1 MDDDEL
7 DRSLRALTPRRGPPA
22 LDEARVFAEPAAP
35 AKPAVRRRPW
45 IALAAVPLALAA
57 AAVLAVRAPPP
68 AAPDVLT
75 APDVLAA
82 RGAADVSAAGVEL
95 RLYAVGDPPERVG
108 RGAPVAVGT
117 AVFFEV
123 AADAPAEVRVWAEEP
138 TGTHTPLSTITV
150 ATEALM
156 LPAGEELL
164 AWTFDRPGRV
174 VFHASTTAGCDAPS
188 CDTWEVEVR

>member
-35 AKPAVRRRPW
+35 AARRRPW

-57 AAVLAVRAPPP
+57 AAVLAVRALLPSQEAP
-68 AAPDVLT
+68 AR
-75 APDVLAA
+75 PDVLAA
-82 RGAADVSAAGVEL
+82 RGAADRPTARVEL

-138 TGTHTPLSTITV
+138 TGAPTPLSTITV
-150 ATEALM
+150 ATEATM
-156 LPAGEELL
+156 LSAGEELL

-174 VFHASTTAGCDAPS
+174 VFHASATAGCDAPS